1 MGSMSLK
8 GKGFARQARLGL
20 QIAGVG
26 LVTGLFAGIVVT
38 LYNAVAAYAE
48 SFAQEYF
55 TFFRTHPAF
64 IPLLFSALFL
74 GAIITG
80 GVTRVL
86 PVIRGSGIPQTEGA
100 SRGLMRFRWYQVLT
114 GMFAASLF
122 SIFMGL
128 SVGAEGPSI
137 MIGGACGS
145 GASDLF
151 RGKAV
156 IRRYHVT
163 GGACAGLAVAFNAP
177 FTGMVFAFEEA
188 HKRFTPEVVICSFSS
203 VIVAVIVRNVLR
215 PLMGLSVGSA
225 LHTYSFAG
233 MPAFDL
239 PFLGIVFLCAVI
251 VALAGVA
258 FYFLLIFS
266 KKLFAKF
273 TCCKG
278 LFRAVIPFLFAGACG
293 LFTVYAMGGGHIFI
307 EALGSGGNL
316 NSPYSMPA
324 WALILAVV
332 LIKFIATAVNTGAGI
347 PGGAFIP
354 MLSIGAGLGALC
366 NLVCLKAGMDPVYS
380 DALVVICMATFFATV
395 VKSPIT
401 GIVMVSELTW
411 SFAFLL
417 PVVVGVAVGYVTG
430 SIFRT
435 EPLYDKLLDDMMEDE
450 RKLHPPVKVTA
461 RFRVHGNAAA
471 AGRCVRDVLWPN
483 GALVVLVER
492 GGDKIAP
499 NGNTQLLEGDLIT
512 VKCQTADRE
521 EFIGS
526 IVSTVGEYVEED
538 PYTSASPRSE

>member
-1 MGSMSLK
+1 MDNPK
-8 GKGFARQARLGL
+8 RKGFARQARLGL

-26 LVTGLFAGIVVT
+26 IVTGLFVGVVVT
-38 LYNAVAAYAE
+38 LYNTVAAYAE
-48 SFAQEYF
+48 HFAQEYF
-55 TFFRTHPAF
+55 TFFRTRPAF
-64 IPLLFSALFL
+64 LPLLFLALFL
-74 GAIITG
+74 GAVITG

-156 IRRYHVT
+156 VRRYHVT

-225 LHTYSFAG
+225 FSTYSFAG

-239 PFLGIVFLCAVI
+239 KFLGIVFLAAVI

-258 FYFLLIFS
+258 FYFLVIFC
-266 KKLFAKF
+266 KKLFQKF
-273 TCCKG
+273 GFHKG
-278 LFRAVIPFLFAGACG
+278 WFRAVIPFLFAGACG
-293 LFTVYAMGGGHIFI
+293 LFTVYAMGGRHIFI
-307 EALGSGGNL
+307 EALGSGGSL
-316 NSPYSMPA
+316 ESPYSLPV
-324 WALILAVV
+324 WTLV
-332 LIKFIATAVNTGAGI
+332 LIVVFMKFIATAINTGAGI

-366 NLVCLKAGMDPVYS
+366 NIVCLKAGMDPVYS
-380 DALVVICMATFFATV
+380 DALIVICMATFFATV

-417 PVVVGVAVGYVTG
+417 PVVAGVAVGYVTG

-435 EPLYDKLLDDMMEDE
+435 EPIYDKLLDDIMEDE
-450 RKLHPPVKVTA
+450 RKRRPSFEVTA
-461 RFRVHGNAAA
+461 RFRILENSTA
-471 AGRCVRDVLWPN
+471 AGRRVRDVLWPN

-492 GGDKIAP
+492 GEEKLAP
-499 NGNTQLLEGDLIT
+499 DGNTQLFKDDLIT
-512 VKCQTADRE
+512 VKCRTADRE

-526 IVSTVGEYVEED
+526 VVSTVGEYVEGE
-538 PYTSASPRSE
+538 P